1 MWTSQVVR
9 ITKAPAAAIWALWA
23 DVANWPRW
31 DTDVISAVGKGPF
44 EKGMKGVL
52 KPKGGPKTRFV
63 LTEVTALQSFTS
75 KSRLP
80 LGSLQVAHS
89 LRITS
94 AGLEVSHSATIK
106 GPLTFLFSRIIGAKL
121 AASQP
126 QAIEQLVALAEAT
139 EA

>member
-1 MWTSQVVR
+1 M
-9 ITKAPAAAIWALWA
+9 
-23 DVANWPRW
+23 
-31 DTDVISAVGKGPF
+31 
-44 EKGMKGVL
+44 L